1 MTKELST
8 AGDQRRSQLLRGVL
22 DLCLLSL
29 IAERPR
35 YGYEFVEALTESGL
49 ELVSEGSIY
58 PLLARMERAGL
69 VEPFRAPSSTGGAP
83 RKYYRLSEAGR
94 AELEH
99 GRDVWTG
106 FTTQADRILAGPART
121 AQAAEASGTTQP
133 TGTTGTT
140 DTERPTGESTP

>member
-1 MTKELST
+1 MTMELPG

-69 VEPFRAPSSTGGAP
+69 VASYRAPSSSGGAP
-83 RKYYRLSEAGR
+83 RKYYRLTEAGR
-94 AELEH
+94 AELDH
-99 GRDVWTG
+99 GRTVWRE
-106 FTTQADRILAGPART
+106 FATQAARILT
-121 AQAAEASGTTQP
+121 D
-133 TGTTGTT
+133 TT
-140 DTERPTGESTP
+140 DTTESIAPAEPTGGTTS

>member
-1 MTKELST
+1 MTMKLPG

-35 YGYEFVEALTESGL
+35 YGYEFVESLTESGL

-69 VEPFRAPSSTGGAP
+69 VASYRAPSSSGGAP
-83 RKYYRLSEAGR
+83 RKYYRLTETGGAELADGR
-94 AELEH
+94 A
-99 GRDVWTG
+99 VWHE
-106 FTTQADRILAGPART
+106 FATQAGRILAD
-121 AQAAEASGTTQP
+121 
-133 TGTTGTT
+133 TT
-140 DTERPTGESTP
+140 DTTDTTEPDTPTEPTGGTT

>member
-35 YGYEFVEALTESGL
+35 YGYEFVEALTASGL

-69 VEPFRAPSSTGGAP
+69 VESFRAPSSSGGAP
-83 RKYYRLSEAGR
+83 RKYYRLSGAGR
-94 AELEH
+94 AELDH
-99 GRDVWTG
+99 GRAVWRG
-106 FTTQADRILAGPART
+106 FTTQADRILVGAAGT
-121 AQAAEASGTTQP
+121 KQP
-133 TGTTGTT
+133 TETIETTE
-140 DTERPTGESTP
+140 TERPTGEPTP

>member
-1 MTKELST
+1 MTKELPG

-29 IAERPR
+29 IGERPR

-69 VEPFRAPSSTGGAP
+69 VESYRAPSSSGGAP
-83 RKYYRLSEAGR
+83 RKYYRLTGPGR
-94 AELEH
+94 AELDS
-99 GRDVWTG
+99 GRTVWRE
-106 FTTQADRILAGPART
+106 FSAQAGRILTATTDRAPTEAR
-121 AQAAEASGTTQP
+121 AEAAAGTGEP
-133 TGTTGTT
+133 PDT
-140 DTERPTGESTP
+140 DAPTGEKTT